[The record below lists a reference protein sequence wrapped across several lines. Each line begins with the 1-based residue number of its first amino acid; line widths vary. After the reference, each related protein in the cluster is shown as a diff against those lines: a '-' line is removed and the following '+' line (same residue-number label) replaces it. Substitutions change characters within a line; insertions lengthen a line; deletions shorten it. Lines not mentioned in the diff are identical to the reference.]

1 MMKEIRRHRPVRT
14 GVRAFQTNEC
24 STDAAFG
31 GLVPPYPP
39 AAPNENKKAP
49 KVALVS
55 IVFAPFFR
63 PFFPIFFLTY
73 PSSHLGAPVVPLW
86 ILWAFSDDF
95 GLPFWRPFLVIDLF
109 SASFF
114 QASILDRFSMGFASI
129 FTCLEPRFL
138 LENKQFRD
146 FSSFLKKHE
155 KSMISVTFLASFS
168 HPFGILFTSFSV
180 PILV

>member
-1 MMKEIRRHRPVRT
+1 MIRRHRPESDGCQ
-14 GVRAFQTNEC
+14 GVQINEC
-24 STDAAFG
+24 STEAAFG

-39 AAPNENKKAP
+39 AAPRQDRSAP
-49 KVALVS
+49 EIALVGFFS
-55 IVFAPFFR
+55 APFFR
-63 PFFPIFFLTY
+63 PFFPIFFLTS
-73 PSSHLGAPVVPLW
+73 PSSHLGAPVVPLR
-86 ILWAFSDDF
+86 ILWAVSDDF

-138 LENKQFRD
+138 LENKHFRD

-155 KSMISVTFLASFS
+155 KSMILVTFLASFS

>member
-1 MMKEIRRHRPVRT
+1 MSKIRRHRPFTDGCQGVSDKISQHRSRLRRACPSLPPGGHLELQT
-14 GVRAFQTNEC
+14 GTNKCTFGILFC
-24 STDAAFG
+24 S
-31 GLVPPYPP
+31 
-39 AAPNENKKAP
+39 
-49 KVALVS
+49 
-55 IVFAPFFR
+55 FFR
-63 PFFPIFFLTY
+63 SFFPIFFWTY

-86 ILWAFSDDF
+86 ILWAVSDDF
-95 GLPFWRPFLVIDLF
+95 GLPFWMPFLVIDLF

-114 QASILDRFSMGFASI
+114 QVSILDRFSMGFASI

-155 KSMISVTFLASFS
+155 KSMISVTSLASFS